1 MQKQA
6 GRAKSGL
13 GTNYKMLIG
22 VFVFFIFAIP
32 SLLLFF
38 EHKAYLSEKKSAAY
52 RMQQDID
59 EKIHSVKTLVN
70 YTFYDEDFQI
80 LLCNAETNGQEEYE
94 KIYAHLTSA
103 SILGDIIKGIWYLPK
118 SAENTVSA
126 DGVVVGSDFLTA
138 YLADNLADIGEI
150 ASQPGYF
157 SGEYFF
163 HRLKA
168 PGEKQNFSRYAAI
181 GHWVLSTSPSDYFLP
196 IGVGL
201 ALIDLSVLTESF
213 SEIADMPGVNAVL
226 LAEKEALAGTGSYAF
241 GDWEKKGVQTIT
253 IDSRFF
259 GLKTVL
265 YYSSGQLLI
274 DFLPTFA
281 VLVFVLLFLCACF
294 FFYIRM
300 DDRRRLSS
308 YQTFI
313 DAFQKISEGEL
324 ERRLEPCPIEGLN
337 LVVSQFNQMMDSVVR
352 LNEELAEQE
361 KIRLNAELEKDGY
374 ILKYLSTQMNK
385 HFIFN
390 TFGTI
395 RSFVS
400 LKKMKEAYD
409 CINWLCDYLRFT
421 FKSKDYVSVREEIF
435 ALRSYLNIQQ
445 VRFPEISVEISVS
458 SVLSDCKMP
467 QFILQP
473 VVENCYKHAFDCKRG
488 KISVTGEMPEPGVI
502 EFVISDDGKG
512 VSEEEL
518 GKINAGL
525 ESGADWDPQGGIGLI
540 NVQRRLRLLSGKD
553 ASVRVVSASGGTSVK
568 ICFAA
573 AGGED
578 AENLSCR

>member
-13 GTNYKMLIG
+13 GTNYKVLIG

-150 ASQPGYF
+150 ASQPEYF

-168 PGEKQNFSRYAAI
+168 PGEKQNFSKYASI

-196 IGVGL
+196 IGVGV

-337 LVVSQFNQMMDSVVR
+337 LVVSQFNQMMDSVIR

-395 RSFVS
+395 RSFIS
-400 LKKMKEAYD
+400 LKKTKEAAE

-421 FKSKDYVSVREEIF
+421 FKSKDYVAVEDEIF
-435 ALRSYLNIQQ
+435 ALRSYLHIQQ
-445 VRFPEISVEISVS
+445 VRFPDIRVETEIEEEVFKY
-458 SVLSDCKMP
+458 KMP

-473 VVENCYKHAFDCKRG
+473 IVENCYKHAFHCKRG
-488 KISVTGEMPEPGVI
+488 KIGIAGGLSDLRNI
-502 EFVISDDGKG
+502 YFVISDNGKG
-512 VSEEEL
+512 LSDEEL
-518 GKINAGL
+518 RKINDALEKAG
-525 ESGADWDPQGGIGLI
+525 DWEPQGGIGLL
-540 NVQRRLRLLSGKD
+540 NVQRRLKLLTGED
-553 ASVRVVSASGGTSVK
+553 AFIRIESACGRTSVK
-568 ICFAA
+568 ISFHAT
-573 AGGED
+573 GGEN
-578 AENLSCR
+578 AESLSRG